1 MGAADEAEVGARTAV
16 GAAWLIAWRMV
27 TRALGLVSTLVLARL
42 LVPADFGLV
51 AMATTFAFAVEAL
64 SEIGLLEALVRR
76 PDTDR
81 AAYDTAFTMQVLR
94 GLATGGV
101 IAVGASALGSW
112 FDEPRLV
119 PLLFVL
125 AGLAVASGFENIGI
139 VEFRRTLRFD
149 VEFKLQFVP
158 RICQFF
164 VTIAAAWALQ
174 SHWALLIGI
183 AVSKLGRLVMTYLI
197 HPYRPGLTLSRW
209 RELVGFSFW
218 TWASSIA
225 TLVWERSDAF
235 ILGPVV
241 GAAELGVYLLA
252 VELAVLPVTELVGPA
267 SRALFAGF
275 ALLQNQ
281 GTKLVGVALPV
292 ICALLTIIVPLAIA
306 VSATAGQ
313 IVAVLLDPK
322 WYGVAS
328 LVSIFAWLCVFSPF
342 SWVSSTVLMA
352 HGAVRRNFVA
362 IALAAAVKA
371 AVVYAASLTGRTDV
385 VALAALGCVAIESV
399 LFLLQLRKLGDMGA
413 RAAAGGFVRVG
424 LAGAVAVAALYLSG
438 LGWQPPA
445 GSSVGALLYGASVGM
460 AALGICL
467 SVQFAAWWA
476 AGRPDGPEV
485 QVLVYLKKFLPARPS
500 VRL

>member
-1 MGAADEAEVGARTAV
+1 MGTADEAEVGARTAV

-94 GLATGGV
+94 GLATGGL
-101 IAVGASALGSW
+101 IAVGASALGAW

-174 SHWALLIGI
+174 SYWALLIGI

-241 GAAELGVYLLA
+241 GAAELGV
-252 VELAVLPVTELVGPA
+252 
-267 SRALFAGF
+267 
-275 ALLQNQ
+275 
-281 GTKLVGVALPV
+281 
-292 ICALLTIIVPLAIA
+292 
-306 VSATAGQ
+306 
-313 IVAVLLDPK
+313 
-322 WYGVAS
+322 
-328 LVSIFAWLCVFSPF
+328 
-342 SWVSSTVLMA
+342 
-352 HGAVRRNFVA
+352 
-362 IALAAAVKA
+362 
-371 AVVYAASLTGRTDV
+371 
-385 VALAALGCVAIESV
+385 
-399 LFLLQLRKLGDMGA
+399 
-413 RAAAGGFVRVG
+413 
-424 LAGAVAVAALYLSG
+424 
-438 LGWQPPA
+438 
-445 GSSVGALLYGASVGM
+445 
-460 AALGICL
+460 
-467 SVQFAAWWA
+467 
-476 AGRPDGPEV
+476 
-485 QVLVYLKKFLPARPS
+485 
-500 VRL
+500 